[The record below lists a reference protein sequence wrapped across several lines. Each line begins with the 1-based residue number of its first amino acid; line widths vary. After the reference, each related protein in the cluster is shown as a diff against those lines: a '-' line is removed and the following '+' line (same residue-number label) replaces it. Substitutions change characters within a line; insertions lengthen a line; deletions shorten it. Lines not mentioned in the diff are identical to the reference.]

1 MTADPRRCGQP
12 PANGAPGREPPRILE
27 QAFDSRSLYA
37 LRAATAAY
45 ASQAGLPPSRAGDV
59 VVAVHE
65 LAANAICHG
74 AGRGQLRMWQADGV
88 LYCRVA
94 DGGVASADGR
104 DRPGPG
110 SGYRPPWPGEHGRGL
125 WVVRE
130 VADHLHLDSG
140 PGGTTAMIS
149 FRVGAPRGPEG

>member
-1 MTADPRRCGQP
+1 M
-12 PANGAPGREPPRILE
+12 LE

-37 LRAATAAY
+37 LRSAAAAY
-45 ASQAGLPPSRAGDV
+45 ASHAGVPSSQVGDV

-94 DGGVASADGR
+94 DDGVANSAVRG
-104 DRPGPG
+104 RPGSG
-110 SGYRPPWPGEHGRGL
+110 SGYRPPWPDEHGRGL

-130 VADHLHLDSG
+130 VADQLHLDSG
-140 PGGTTAMIS
+140 PDGTSAMIS
-149 FRVGAPRGPEG
+149 FRVGARREPEG